1 MSKEKEKIVKN
12 SFVSLVSKIF
22 HHQFLLLLVFFLF
35 CFVRRFLVSFVLPA
49 PAALHLDLAFDEFWP
64 LIELS

>member
-22 HHQFLLLLVFFLF
+22 HHQFLLLLVFFGF
-35 CFVRRFLVSFVLPA
+35 FVRRFLVSFVLPA

>member
-22 HHQFLLLLVFFLF
+22 HHQFLLLLVFF
-35 CFVRRFLVSFVLPA
+35 FVRRFLVSFVLPA

>member
-1 MSKEKEKIVKN
+1 VSKEKEKIVKN
-12 SFVSLVSKIF
+12 SFVSLFSKIF
-22 HHQFLLLLVFFLF
+22 HHQFLLLLVFF
-35 CFVRRFLVSFVLPA
+35 FVRRFLVSFVLPA

>member
-22 HHQFLLLLVFFLF
+22 HHQFLLLLVFFF
-35 CFVRRFLVSFVLPA
+35 FFVRRFLVSFVLPA

>member
-22 HHQFLLLLVFFLF
+22 HHQFLLLLVFFF
-35 CFVRRFLVSFVLPA
+35 FFL
-49 PAALHLDLAFDEFWP
+49 LDDF
-64 LIELS
+64 